1 MCPPSLFLLLSIG
14 SSKGAFAPTSL
25 SIEKAKSSTPTSL
38 AMKKKTEEDMLNSL
52 DGKSRTFVLRQ
63 KKSPSEKKS
72 GFKNPFPEMFQSNPT
87 KKEKQTSTGVRIKE
101 VNTIEKKRTPLS
113 KESYLADVLGEDLAN
128 DPVVAA
134 ALADAASNTK
144 SDVATTKTFQLTK
157 AQDQAVEAV
166 KKQAKKE
173 LTAAELFESSKA
185 LIVGLLS
192 GGVAVTPI
200 AFLHDYYFPGKTIP
214 NGIAQWEFDTDTGSL
229 AASLF
234 AVIYRFSIREG
245 EESNELLPLFVISSF
260 VIVRTL
266 SRVRVSYYCDAIP
279 LNCGAPFG
287 YFDFAM
293 SQQALFSGLESLFLF
308 GAAASAMDYCYKK
321 GFISRYK

>member
-1 MCPPSLFLLLSIG
+1 MRMHAPTLFLLLSIG
-14 SSKGAFAPTSL
+14 STEGAFAPTPL
-25 SIEKAKSSTPTSL
+25 SIEKATSSTPTSL

-63 KKSPSEKKS
+63 KSSPSENKP
-72 GFKNPFPEMFQSNPT
+72 GFKNPFPEMFQS
-87 KKEKQTSTGVRIKE
+87 KEKQTSTGVRIKE
-101 VNTIEKKRTPLS
+101 VNTMEKKRTPLS

-192 GGVAVTPI
+192 GGVAVTPV

-229 AASLF
+229 AAALF

-260 VIVRTL
+260 VLVRTL